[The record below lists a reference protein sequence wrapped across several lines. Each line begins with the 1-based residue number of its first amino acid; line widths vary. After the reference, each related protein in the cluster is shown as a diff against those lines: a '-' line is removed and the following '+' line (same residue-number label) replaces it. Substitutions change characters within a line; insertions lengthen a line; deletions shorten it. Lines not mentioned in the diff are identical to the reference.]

1 MRVFYLTTEFPYPPS
16 AGGRVRSLAEL
27 RLLDSLPEVEA
38 LVVLSVKEDEVT
50 AEHLTAL
57 SSELGKATLLQPIFH
72 PVHLKRFP
80 RHVPRVALIRA
91 LGRVPYLAAK
101 WDNRRLRLA
110 LRAHLGQAG
119 SGRFDVVYLDHL
131 GMALYLPLVR
141 KHAPG
146 ARVVLEQ
153 HNVESD
159 FFGQFAAKQRGPV
172 RLIAED
178 EHRLAQRFE
187 RETLAAVDAT
197 VAISADD
204 ARTFAGMAGGKP
216 AHLVPQVVRFTRRPY
231 APVSPPQLLYV
242 GSLAWHPNVAGLDW
256 FCREVWPKLRGSAPE
271 LTLNIIGSGLPLADG
286 QPVVPDAWKARGI
299 VTHGFVADLAP
310 FEARAAAMIAPIAG
324 GSGVRIKLLEGFR
337 AGLPVITTRAGA
349 AGLPLENDRE
359 LLIADDPRQFAAG
372 TLAIVRDPGAQGIG
386 ARLRESA
393 YAYLEEHH
401 SVPVAQEAM
410 RRALGL
416 TAPPR

>member
-1 MRVFYLTTEFPYPPS
+1 MRVFYLTTEFPYPPT

-38 LVVLSVKEDEVT
+38 LVVLSVQEEPVRAEDL
-50 AEHLTAL
+50 AAL
-57 SSELGKATLLQPIFH
+57 SRDVRKATLLQPIFH

-80 RHVPRVALIRA
+80 RHVPRVALLRA
-91 LGRVPYLAAK
+91 LARVPYLAAK
-101 WDNRRLRLA
+101 WDSRRLRLA
-110 LRAHLGQAG
+110 LRAHLD

-141 KHAPG
+141 KHAPT

-159 FFGQFAAKQRGPV
+159 FFAQFAARPRSPLSLVGLV
-172 RLIAED
+172 AAG
-178 EHRLAQRFE
+178 EHQLAQRFE

-204 ARTFAGMAGGKP
+204 ARAFAAMSGKP
-216 AHLVPQVVRFTRRPY
+216 AELVPQVVPFERRPY
-231 APVSPPQLLYV
+231 APVTPPQLLYV
-242 GSLAWHPNVAGLDW
+242 GSLGWHPNVEGLDW
-256 FCREVWPKLRGSAPE
+256 FCRAVWPILRERAPE
-271 LTLNIIGSGLPLADG
+271 LTLNIIGSGLPLDDG
-286 QPVVPDAWKARGI
+286 QPVVPEAWRARGI

-310 FEARAAAMIAPIAG
+310 FEARAAAMIAPISG

-337 AGLPVITTRAGA
+337 AGLPVITTKAGA
-349 AGLPLENDRE
+349 AGLPLQSDRE
-359 LLIADDPRQFAAG
+359 LVVADEPERFAAE
-372 TLAIVRDPGAQGIG
+372 TLSVVREPAR
-386 ARLRESA
+386 ATRLREAA
-393 YAYLEEHH
+393 YTYLDAHH
-401 SVPVAQEAM
+401 SAAVAQQAM

-416 TAPPR
+416 PAARD

>member
-1 MRVFYLTTEFPYPPS
+1 MRVFYLTTEFPYPPT

-38 LVVLSVKEDEVT
+38 LVVLSVQEDPVKTEDV
-50 AEHLTAL
+50 AAL
-57 SSELGKATLLQPIFH
+57 SREVSKATLLQPIFH

-80 RHVPRVALIRA
+80 RHIPRVALVRA
-91 LGRVPYLAAK
+91 LARVPYLAAK

-110 LRAHLGQAG
+110 LRAHLG

-159 FFGQFAAKQRGPV
+159 FFGQFAAKQRGPF
-172 RLIAED
+172 RLVADD
-178 EHRLAQRFE
+178 EHELAQRFE
-187 RETLAAVDAT
+187 QETLASVDAT
-197 VAISADD
+197 VAISAAD
-204 ARTFAGMAGGKP
+204 ARAFTAMSGKP
-216 AHLVPQVVRFTRRPY
+216 AELVPQVVRFTRRPY

-242 GSLAWHPNVAGLDW
+242 GSLGWHPNVQGLDW
-256 FCREVWPKLRGSAPE
+256 FCRDVWPLLRERAPE
-271 LTLNIIGSGLPLADG
+271 LTLNIVGSGLPLQHG
-286 QPVVPDAWKARGI
+286 QPVVPEAWRAPGI
-299 VTHGFVADLAP
+299 ITHGFVADLAP
-310 FEARAAAMIAPIAG
+310 FEARAAAMIAPISG

-337 AGLPVITTRAGA
+337 AGLPVVTTTAGA
-349 AGLPLENDRE
+349 AGLPLETDRE
-359 LLIADDPRQFAAG
+359 LLIGDDPRVFADS
-372 TLAIVRDPGAQGIG
+372 TLALVRDPERAT
-386 ARLRESA
+386 RLREAA
-393 YAYLEEHH
+393 YTYLDANH
-401 SVPVAQEAM
+401 SVAVAQQAM

-416 TAPPR
+416 G

>member
-1 MRVFYLTTEFPYPPS
+1 MRVFYLTTEFPYPPT

-38 LVVLSVKEDEVT
+38 LVVLSVQEDPVK
-50 AEHLTAL
+50 AEDVAAL
-57 SSELGKATLLQPIFH
+57 SREVRKATLLQPIFH

-80 RHVPRVALIRA
+80 SHLPRVALVRA
-91 LGRVPYLAAK
+91 LARVPYLAAK

-110 LRAHLGQAG
+110 LRAHLG

-159 FFGQFAAKQRGPV
+159 FFGQFAAKQRGPF
-172 RLIAED
+172 RLLADD
-178 EHRLAQRFE
+178 EHQLAQRFE
-187 RETLAAVDAT
+187 RQTLSSVDAT
-197 VAISADD
+197 VAISAAD
-204 ARTFAGMAGGKP
+204 ARAFTAMSGKP
-216 AHLVPQVVRFTRRPY
+216 AELVPQVVRFTRRPY

-242 GSLAWHPNVAGLDW
+242 GSLAWHPNVQGLDW
-256 FCREVWPKLRGSAPE
+256 FCRDVWPILRERAPE
-271 LTLNIIGSGLPLADG
+271 LTLDIIGSGLPLDNG
-286 QPVVPDAWKARGI
+286 QPVVPEAWRAPGI
-299 VTHGFVADLAP
+299 ITHGFVADLEP
-310 FEARAAAMIAPIAG
+310 FEARAAAMIAPISG

-349 AGLPLENDRE
+349 AGLPLETDRE
-359 LLIADDPRQFAAG
+359 LVIADDPRVFADG
-372 TLAIVRDPGAQGIG
+372 TLAVVRDPERAS
-386 ARLRESA
+386 RLREAA
-393 YAYLEEHH
+393 YTYLDAHH
-401 SVPVAQEAM
+401 SSAVAQVAM

-416 TAPPR
+416 G

>member
-38 LVVLSVKEDEVT
+38 LVVLSVQEDEVT
-50 AEHLTAL
+50 AEDLAAL
-57 SSELGKATLLQPIFH
+57 SRELGKATLLQPIFH

-80 RHVPRVALIRA
+80 RHVPRVALVRA
-91 LGRVPYLAAK
+91 FGRVPYLAAK
-101 WDNRRLRLA
+101 WDNRRIRLA
-110 LRAHLGQAG
+110 LRAHLT

-141 KHAPG
+141 KYAPG

-172 RLIAED
+172 RLLAED

-204 ARTFAGMAGGKP
+204 ARTFAAMAGGKT
-216 AHLVPQVVRFTRRPY
+216 AQLVPQVVRFARRPY
-231 APVSPPQLLYV
+231 APVSPPQLMYV

-256 FCREVWPKLRGSAPE
+256 FCREVWPRLRESAPE

-286 QPVVPDAWKARGI
+286 QPVVPEAWKARGI

-359 LLIADDPRQFAAG
+359 LLIADDPKELAAG
-372 TLAIVRDPGAQGIG
+372 TLAVVRDLAMGT
-386 ARLRESA
+386 RLREAA
-393 YAYLEEHH
+393 YAYLETHH
-401 SVPVAQEAM
+401 SVAVAQEAM

-416 TAPPR
+416 A